1 MTAEGLWVLP
11 FGDLHIKKPTFVKI
25 KTVKKDEFVVY
36 YAVIYFDNVL
46 HSDTILPGWV
56 WHIISFTLNFDNY

>member
-1 MTAEGLWVLP
+1 MP

-36 YAVIYFDNVL
+36 YDVIYILIMNCALTHYFMYE
-46 HSDTILPGWV
+46 SDTL
-56 WHIISFTLNFDNY
+56 FRLL